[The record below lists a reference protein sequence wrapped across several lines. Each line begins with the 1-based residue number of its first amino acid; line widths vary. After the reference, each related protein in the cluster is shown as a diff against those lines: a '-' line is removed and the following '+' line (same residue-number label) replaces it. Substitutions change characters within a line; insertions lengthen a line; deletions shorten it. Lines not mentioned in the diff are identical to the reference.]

1 MFEKRK
7 RIMKIYGHIFNT
19 IFRSFLTV
27 IFLLV
32 FYQPC
37 SAGTAINIPEPLQ
50 PWVDWVLHDK
60 EDQLHCIPQYNNPE
74 QLQCNWPTELIVD
87 LNDNGGEFSQFWQ
100 IQHES
105 WVTLPGNY
113 KQWPRD
119 VKVDGKPAVV
129 MQKYDRPSILMQPGS
144 YTLTGNFT
152 WSKLPEFL
160 QVPLQSALIS
170 LSVNDHTIEF
180 PNIDA
185 SGILWLKTDQKE
197 EKIENR
203 LKIESFRLIDDRIP
217 TRIEIYVSLDVA
229 GSAREITLGP
239 IYSPDKFIPVSLQSS
254 LPARLEKDAKI
265 RVQVRPGRYRVVLT
279 IRHIGQVET
288 LSFERPDDG
297 FWPEQEIWSFNA
309 RSNLRI
315 VEVEGVTPI
324 DPQQTS
330 IPKIWRK
337 HPAYRLLPGE
347 TMRLNEIKRGDPHPA
362 PDQLTLNRSLWL
374 RFDGSGYTIQD
385 NIGGKKNTN
394 WRLEMSPSIKLGR
407 IAVDGKEQSITQRQ
421 GSDKTGV
428 ELRKG
433 VLKLAADSTYQGNIS
448 TLPATGWDHDFQQVR
463 GKLFLPPGWKLI
475 NAGGIDNIPYTWV
488 KRWTLLDFFIVL
500 IFTISLA
507 KLFSKPLAVIAFITL
522 VLTYH
527 EPNAPRYI
535 WLALLIG
542 FALLKHLPDGKFKQT
557 VKLYQ
562 ILACLTLLIIA
573 IPYSIQALRIG
584 IYPQLARP
592 WTSMSDYS
600 RHQQTTFS
608 PPRMKANADLP
619 MESLGVKKTAGTAR
633 NMAQRVV
640 ADSMGSGRSS
650 YYRSQVM
657 QYDPKALTQTGPGL
671 PGWQPFETINFS
683 WSGPVTPDQTISF
696 TLIGPRINFVLSFIR
711 VFMIL
716 LLAFGMC
723 GIRYRRSKGFCCPN
737 LKLFLVVMVLILSF
751 LSPGVIQAG
760 EIPSQDMLNELQKR
774 LLEKN
779 DCFPSCADISDIK
792 ITITPEKLSIV
803 AHVDA
808 QIDTAVPLPGHAK
821 HWLPQHVMVDDSH
834 VKALFR
840 LDNSLWVRVPSGKH
854 TLKLD
859 GAIRKQNTLQ
869 LPFSLKP
876 HHAIITASGWSVDGV
891 HPDGTVDS
899 QLQFKR
905 IVEQENKTTEIL
917 ETGLL
922 PSFALIERNILLGLV
937 WKIETKIQRISPK
950 GSAIVMDVPLL
961 PGESVT
967 TEGVQVDKGIA
978 RINLSADQD
987 NMRWESFL
995 EPVDSIMLNHSK
1007 TDAWTE
1013 IWTVDVSPI
1022 YHLETDGIPVI
1033 LHKSGDRWYPTWHPW
1048 PGEKVILKISRPTG
1062 IAGQTMTIEKSHL
1075 EVRPG
1080 SRTTHTKLSLT
1091 IKSSQGGQHIILLP
1105 PDAEL
1110 QEVKIGGKIQPIR
1123 QEGRKVPLPI
1133 TPGKQ
1138 EIKLQWLDSEGM
1150 ASRFRTPEIDLGTQ
1164 SVNASVDL
1172 FLPPSRWPLF
1182 VGGEQLAGP
1191 AVLFWSVIFIVVLV
1205 AFGLSRTGLTP
1216 LKFYHWILLGIGM
1229 SMSNLAACF
1238 FVVGWLIALDFRK
1251 KAVSLEKKT
1260 FNLVQIGIGMLT
1272 VLAMGS
1278 LVFAISQGL
1287 LGHPDMN
1294 IVGNGSRSD
1303 LLKWYQDVSDNTLP
1317 RAWVYSVP
1325 MFAYRVAML
1334 VWALWISFT
1343 LVGILKWGWKCFT
1356 EPTIWHSLPARP
1368 KKPRKK
1374 KKLSGHAQHNDGP
1387 MEDTQEK

>member
-1 MFEKRK
+1 
-7 RIMKIYGHIFNT
+7 MKMHGPFFNT
-19 IFRSFLTV
+19 IFRSFLTA
-27 IFLLV
+27 FLLLV

-37 SAGTAINIPEPLQ
+37 SANIAINIPEPLQ
-50 PWVDWVLHDK
+50 PWVDWVLHDQ
-60 EDQLHCIPQYNNPE
+60 EDQLQCIPHYNNPE
-74 QLQCNWPTELIVD
+74 QLQCHWPTELIVN
-87 LNDNGGEFSQFWQ
+87 LNGNGGEFSQFWQ

-105 WVTLPGNY
+105 WVTLPGNS

-129 MQKYDRPSILMQPGS
+129 MQKHDRPGILLQPGS

-152 WSKLPEFL
+152 WSRLPEFL

-203 LKIESFRLIDDRIP
+203 LKIESFRLIDDSIP
-217 TRIEIYVSLDVA
+217 TRIEINVSLDVA

-254 LPARLEKDAKI
+254 LPARLEKDARI
-265 RVQVRPGRYRVVLT
+265 RVQVRPGRYRFVLT

-309 RSNLRI
+309 RSDLRI

-330 IPKIWRK
+330 IPKTWRK

-347 TMRLNEIKRGDPHPA
+347 TMRLHEIKRGDPHPA

-385 NIGGKKNTN
+385 NIEGTKNTN

-421 GSDKTGV
+421 GSGKTGV

-433 VLKLAADSTYQGNIS
+433 ILKLAADSRYQGHIS

-475 NAGGIDNIPYTWV
+475 NAGGIDNIPHTWV
-488 KRWTLLDFFIVL
+488 KRWTLLDFFMVL

-535 WLALLIG
+535 WLALLLG

-557 VKLYQ
+557 VKFYQ
-562 ILACLTLLIIA
+562 MVAGLMFLIIV

-584 IYPQLARP
+584 IYPQLKRP
-592 WTSMSDYS
+592 WISMSDYS
-600 RHQQTTFS
+600 RPQQTTFA
-608 PPRMKANADLP
+608 PPRTKATADVR
-619 MESLGVKKTAGTAR
+619 MEQSKVKKTAGLAKD
-633 NMAQRVV
+633 MVQSVV
-640 ADSMGSGRSS
+640 ADSMGGDRSS
-650 YYRSQVM
+650 YDRNRVI

-683 WSGPVTPDQTISF
+683 WSGPVTPDQIISF
-696 TLIGPRINFVLSFIR
+696 TLIGPKINFVLSFIR
-711 VFMIL
+711 VFLIL
-716 LLAFGMC
+716 LLALGMC
-723 GIRYRRSKGFCCPN
+723 GIRYRRSNGFYFPN
-737 LKLFLVVMVLILSF
+737 LKTFFIAIFLMLFF
-751 LSPGVIQAG
+751 LTPGVIQAG
-760 EIPSQDMLNELQKR
+760 EIPSQDMLNELQER

-792 ITITPEKLSIV
+792 ITITEEKLSIV
-803 AHVDA
+803 ASVDA

-821 HWLPQHVMVDDSH
+821 QWLPQQVMVDDGP
-834 VKALFR
+834 VKGLFR
-840 LDNSLWVRVPSGKH
+840 SDNSLWVLVPSGKH
-854 TLKLD
+854 LLKLN

-869 LPFSLKP
+869 LPFPLKP
-876 HHAIITASGWSVDGV
+876 HHAVITAKGWSIEGV
-891 HPDGTVDS
+891 HPDGTFDA

-905 IVEQENKTTEIL
+905 IVENENKITEIL

-937 WKIETKIQRISPK
+937 WKVETKIQRISPK
-950 GSAIVMDVPLL
+950 GSAIVMNIPLL

-967 TEGVQVDKGIA
+967 TEGVQVDNGIA

-987 NMRWESFL
+987 NMTWESFL
-995 EPVDSIMLNHSK
+995 EPVDSIILIHSK

-1022 YHLETDGIPVI
+1022 YHLETEGIPVI

-1048 PGEKVILKISRPTG
+1048 PGEKVILKISRPAG
-1062 IAGQTMTIEKSHL
+1062 ITGQTMTIEKSHL

-1105 PDAEL
+1105 PDAQL

-1138 EIKLQWLDSEGM
+1138 EIKLQWLDSKGM
-1150 ASRFRTPEIDLGTQ
+1150 TSRFRTPEIDLGTQ

-1191 AVLFWSVIFIVVLV
+1191 AVLFWSVIFIIVLV
-1205 AFGLSRTGLTP
+1205 AFGLSMTGLTP
-1216 LKFYHWILLGIGM
+1216 LRFYHWMLLGIGM

-1251 KAVSLEKKT
+1251 KAASLEQKT
-1260 FNLVQIGIGMLT
+1260 FDLVQIGIGMLT
-1272 VLAMGS
+1272 VLALGS

-1303 LLKWYQDVSDNTLP
+1303 LLRWYQDVSDNTLP

-1325 MFAYRVAML
+1325 MFAYRAAML

-1343 LVGILKWGWKCFT
+1343 LVGILKWGWRCFT
-1356 EPTIWHSLPARP
+1356 APTIWYSLPARP
-1368 KKPRKK
+1368 KRPRKNK
-1374 KKLSGHAQHNDGP
+1374 KFSGDAKFNDSP
-1387 MEDTQEK
+1387 MDDIQ

>member
-1 MFEKRK
+1 MR
-7 RIMKIYGHIFNT
+7 RIVKIYCNTFNR
-19 IFRSFLTV
+19 IFRFFWVTL
-27 IFLLV
+27 FLLV
-32 FYQPC
+32 FHQPC
-37 SAGTAINIPEPLQ
+37 VSIAANIPDPMK

-60 EDQLHCIPQYNNPE
+60 EDQLQCIPQYNNPKE
-74 QLQCNWPTELIVD
+74 LQCNWPTELIVN
-87 LNDNGGEFSQFWQ
+87 LNGNGGEFSQSWQ

-105 WVTLPGNY
+105 WVTLPGNS

-129 MQKYDRPSILMQPGS
+129 ILKQDRPSIQLQPGS

-160 QVPLQSALIS
+160 QVPRQTALIS
-170 LSVNDHTIEF
+170 LSVNDNTIEF

-203 LKIESFRLIDDRIP
+203 LKIESFRRIDDRIP
-217 TRIEIYVSLDVA
+217 TRIEISVSLDVA

-239 IYSPDKFIPVSLQSS
+239 IYSPDKFIPISLQSS
-254 LPARLEKDAKI
+254 LPARLEQDARI
-265 RVQVRPGRYRVVLT
+265 RVQVRPGRHRFVLT
-279 IRHIGQVET
+279 IRHIDPIKT
-288 LSFERPDDG
+288 LSFEHPRDG

-315 VEVEGVTPI
+315 VEVEGVPSI

-330 IPKIWRK
+330 MPQTWRK
-337 HPAYRLLPGE
+337 HPAYRLLPGD
-347 TMRLNEIKRGDPHPA
+347 TIRFKEIKRGDPHPA

-394 WRLEMSPSIKLGR
+394 WRLEMSPSIELGR
-407 IAVDGKEQSITQRQ
+407 IAVDGKEQFITHRQ
-421 GSDKTGV
+421 GTDKTGV

-433 VLKLAADSTYQGNIS
+433 ILNLTADSSYQGNIS

-463 GKLFLPPGWKLI
+463 GRLYLPPGWKLI

-500 IFTISLA
+500 VFTISLA
-507 KLFSKPLAVIAFITL
+507 KLFSKPLAGIAFITL

-542 FALLKHLPDGKFKQT
+542 FALLKHLPESKFKRA
-557 VKLYQ
+557 VKIYQ
-562 ILACLTLLIIA
+562 MAAYLALLIIV
-573 IPYSIQALRIG
+573 IPYSIQALRVG

-592 WTSMSDYS
+592 WTSMTDYS
-600 RHQQTTFS
+600 RQRQTASAPT
-608 PPRMKANADLP
+608 RMKAQEKVL
-619 MESLGVKKTAGTAR
+619 MEQEEVKKAVG
-633 NMAQRVV
+633 MAKDMERSVV

-650 YYRSQVM
+650 YYQSQVM

-671 PGWQPFETINFS
+671 PEWQPFETINFS
-683 WSGPVTPDQTISF
+683 WSGPVTRDQKISL
-696 TLIGPRINFVLSFIR
+696 TLIGPKTNLVLSFIR
-711 VFMIL
+711 VFLII

-723 GIRYRRSKGFCCPN
+723 GIGYRRSEGFYFPN
-737 LKLFLVVMVLILSF
+737 LKSFLVSVFLILSF
-751 LSPGVIQAG
+751 LNPGVVQAG

-779 DCFPSCADISDIK
+779 ECFPSCADISDIK

-803 AHVDA
+803 ASVDA
-808 QIDTAVPLPGHAK
+808 QIDTAVPLPSHVK
-821 HWLPQHVMVDDSH
+821 HWLPQQVIVDDSH
-834 VKALFR
+834 AKGLFR
-840 LDNSLWVRVPSGKH
+840 LNESLWVLVPSGKH
-854 TLKLD
+854 TLKLN
-859 GAIRKQNTLQ
+859 GSIRKQNTLQ
-869 LPFSLKP
+869 LPFPLKP
-876 HHAIITASGWSVDGV
+876 HHATITANGWSVDGV
-891 HPDGTVDS
+891 HPDGTFDT

-905 IVEQENKTTEIL
+905 IVEQEDKKTEIL

-922 PSFALIERNILLGLV
+922 PSFTLVERNILLGLV
-937 WKIETKIQRISPK
+937 WKVETRVQRISPR
-950 GSAIVMDVPLL
+950 GSAIVMDIPLL

-967 TEGVQVDKGIA
+967 TEGVQVDNGVA
-978 RINLSADQD
+978 QINLRANQD
-987 NMRWESFL
+987 NMTWESFL
-995 EPVDSIMLNHSK
+995 EPVDSIILNHSK

-1013 IWTVDVSPI
+1013 IWKVDVSPI

-1048 PGEKVILKISRPTG
+1048 PGEEVTLKISRPAG

-1075 EVRPG
+1075 ELRPG

-1091 IKSSQGGQHIILLP
+1091 INSSQGGQHIISLP
-1105 PDAEL
+1105 LNAEL
-1110 QEVKIGGKIQPIR
+1110 QEVKIGGKDQPIR
-1123 QEGRKVPLPI
+1123 QEARKVPLPI

-1138 EIKLQWLDSEGM
+1138 VIELQWRDSEGITP
-1150 ASRFRTPEIDLGTQ
+1150 RFRTPEIDLGTQ

-1172 FLPPSRWPLF
+1172 FLPRSRWPLF

-1191 AVLFWSVIFIVVLV
+1191 AVLFWSVIFIIILV

-1216 LKFYHWILLGIGM
+1216 LKFYHWVLLGIGM
-1229 SMSNLAACF
+1229 SMSNLSACF
-1238 FVVGWLIALDFRK
+1238 LVVGWLIALDIRK
-1251 KAVSLEKKT
+1251 KAATIEKRT
-1260 FNLVQIGIGMLT
+1260 FNLMQIGIGVIT

-1278 LVFAISQGL
+1278 LVFAISHGL

-1303 LLKWYQDVSDNTLP
+1303 LLRWYQDVSDNTLP

-1325 MFAYRVAML
+1325 MFAYRIAML
-1334 VWALWISFT
+1334 AWALWISFA
-1343 LVGILKWGWKCFT
+1343 LVGILKWGWRRFT
-1356 EPTIWHSLPARP
+1356 EPTIWHSSPAKP
-1368 KKPRKK
+1368 KKQKEDIN
-1374 KKLSGHAQHNDGP
+1374 LSDDSQSKDGP
-1387 MEDTQEK
+1387 MEDIEEK